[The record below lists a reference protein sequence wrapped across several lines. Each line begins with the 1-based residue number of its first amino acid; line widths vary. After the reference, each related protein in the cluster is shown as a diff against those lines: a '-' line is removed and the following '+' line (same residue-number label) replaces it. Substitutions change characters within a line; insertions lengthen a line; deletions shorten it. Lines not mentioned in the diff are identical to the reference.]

1 MERVKN
7 WQELEPG
14 MYYREGSGRVWKYV
28 EPRNSELFTFI
39 DEDSMYYDA
48 ETGEFKPYVE
58 TSYFTKN
65 EVTHLYH
72 THVRG

>member
-14 MYYREGSGRVWKYV
+14 MYYNTG
-28 EPRNSELFTFI
+28 
-39 DEDSMYYDA
+39 
-48 ETGEFKPYVE
+48 TGEYEPYVE
-58 TSYFTKN
+58 TRYFTKN
-65 EVTHLYH
+65 EVAHLYH